1 MEFQG
6 KIALVTGAGQGI
18 GRAIALGLAGEG
30 ADVVVN
36 DLNLDLAENTAKEIR
51 AIGPKAMAIQANVA
65 IEKEVEAMVARMVN
79 EWGGIDI
86 LVNNAGTGRPMMVE
100 DMDKSEWDRILDIN
114 LGGVFNCSRAVIPA
128 IKARGGG
135 KIINI
140 ASLAGKTMSYHG
152 GADYTASKAAV
163 LGFTRHLAFEL
174 GPYGINVN
182 AICPGVVMTPLVE
195 AHSTPE
201 MRESVKSRTPMRDLV
216 KPEDIADAVIFLAS
230 KKARMITGSTV
241 DVDGGI
247 ALGLQDWD
255 TYVRTRKEALKKK
268 P

>member
-18 GRAIALGLAGEG
+18 GRATALALAREG
-30 ADVVVN
+30 AEVVCN
-36 DLNLDLAENTAKEIR
+36 DLNLNWAESIAREVRTL
-51 AIGPKAMAIQANVA
+51 GSKAMAIQANVA
-65 IEKEVEAMVARMVN
+65 MEEEVVVMMAKVVS
-79 EWGGIDI
+79 EWGGMDI
-86 LVNNAGTGRPMMVE
+86 LVNNAGIGRPMMVE
-100 DMDKSEWDRILDIN
+100 DMDKNEWDRILDVN
-114 LGGVFNCSRAVIPA
+114 LGGVFNCSRAVIP
-128 IKARGGG
+128 ILKVRGGG

-174 GPYGINVN
+174 GPYRINVN
-182 AICPGVVMTPLVE
+182 AICPGVTITPLVE

-201 MRESVKSRTPMRDLV
+201 MRESVRSRTPLKDLV
-216 KPEDIADAVIFLAS
+216 KPEDIANAVVFLAS
-230 KKARMITGSTV
+230 EKARMITGSTI

-247 ALGLQDWD
+247 SLGLQDWE
-255 TYVRTRKEALKKK
+255 TYVRTRKEFIKHEK
-268 P
+268 